1 MDEQSIV
8 MEKNASE
15 EWKKMMLEVYSD
27 VVELAM
33 RNRKVRE
40 LVGKKIDEQSMMV
53 LDHLFLGFKVQLWR
67 RDKEK
72 VEVWLKRMEA
82 EKLTNYQVF
91 RLACK
96 KLS

>member
-72 VEVWLKRMEA
+72 VEVYLKRMEA

-91 RLACK
+91 RLTCN